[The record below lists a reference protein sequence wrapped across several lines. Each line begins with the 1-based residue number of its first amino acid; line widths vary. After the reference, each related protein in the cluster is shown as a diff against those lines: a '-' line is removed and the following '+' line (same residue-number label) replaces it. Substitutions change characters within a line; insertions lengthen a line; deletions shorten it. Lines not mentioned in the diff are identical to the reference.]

1 MSCYELQVG
10 VTCHEPQVGVTCLEL
25 QVDHSC
31 LCLVILL
38 LFLCSSFIGDC
49 SLPKACATF
58 VQEYGEAIIN
68 KNLFHNFLLHVV
80 NLFDFG
86 LVRPDTVTRT
96 MMQLYWL
103 QHRLATQPMV
113 KSDTKLQVSGTT
125 EPLICS
131 DSS

>member
-1 MSCYELQVG
+1 MTSA
-10 VTCHEPQVGVTCLEL
+10 
-25 QVDHSC
+25 
-31 LCLVILL
+31 
-38 LFLCSSFIGDC
+38 FRFSFIGDC

-58 VQEYGEAIIN
+58 VQEYGETIIH
-68 KNLFHNFLLHVV
+68 KNLFHNFLLHIT

-103 QHRLATQPMV
+103 QHRLATETQPLG
-113 KSDTKLQVSGTT
+113 KSDAIPQVNGFS
-125 EPLICS
+125 ESSACS